1 MGSAVIRTKV
11 CAQEMVLDL
20 ARATTAGLIIN
31 ELVTNSFKYAF
42 PTEFDCMTE
51 RGEPC
56 TIQVL
61 LTCDDGRHVLTVNDN
76 GRGLPTD
83 LDPLATKSLGLRLM
97 TFLARHQL
105 RAEIEVL
112 RDKGIEYIFRL
123 NERDEQIVPD
133 KPIS

>member
-1 MGSAVIRTKV
+1 
-11 CAQEMVLDL
+11 
-20 ARATTAGLIIN
+20 
-31 ELVTNSFKYAF
+31 
-42 PTEFDCMTE
+42 
-51 RGEPC
+51 
-56 TIQVL
+56 
-61 LTCDDGRHVLTVNDN
+61 VLTVNDN

-123 NERDEQIVPD
+123 NERDEQIVPG